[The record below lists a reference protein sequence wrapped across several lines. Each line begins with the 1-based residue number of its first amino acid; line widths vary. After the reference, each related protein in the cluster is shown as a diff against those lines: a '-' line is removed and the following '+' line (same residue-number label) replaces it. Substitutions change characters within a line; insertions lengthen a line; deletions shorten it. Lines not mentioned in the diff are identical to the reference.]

1 MGIDSIRNM
10 VLRTHFGLIYKKHKG
25 HLIVL
30 APKGVFYAKF
40 KVREFEKLLNENDL
54 SHTLTYNNIFNWTL

>member
-1 MGIDSIRNM
+1 M

-30 APKGVFYAKF
+30 APQGVCYAKF
-40 KVREFEKLLNENDL
+40 KVPEYVK
-54 SHTLTYNNIFNWTL
+54 